1 MKNLVY
7 LLVLIFLPWNAVL
20 AQSKAPEWITYKK
33 RVLKYPESLYLT
45 GFSSETN
52 YYGDDENELIK
63 RCEENAK
70 KELTEAVRVSI
81 KSVTVSGVNNV
92 NTGLNQETYEYI
104 KQSSVSFSNLDV
116 AGLSTQHYYD
126 KKKKTAYAF
135 CYAKRADVIAFYKQK
150 INDDL
155 KNLEA
160 KKQFAEDMLKAD
172 LQQKAL
178 KSYFECM
185 TIFRDIEEA
194 QTILAALG
202 KRDEVSLKKDRTL
215 QLKKEAEHGINQ
227 LNSIAKNSLSDVA
240 FFIANGLKMQVKD
253 LKGKVKL
260 SSFTYEDT
268 RMGSPFAKRL
278 HKELEQKLVSETG
291 LEIHNVQYANQ
302 FKSQSPIDYIITG
315 TYWEDSDYLKIIVV
329 LRDFKTGKA
338 VASVESKLSKEFCT
352 KNKLAYLPANFIQV
366 NTNRKN
372 FLENE
377 VIGGDLSLEV
387 WTNKGADDLLF
398 TEGDTLRLFLRVN
411 KPCYI
416 RFIYYLADGSKVLL
430 LDNYYIGID
439 KVNKVYE
446 LPEKFV
452 CAEPFG
458 AELLL
463 VNAQTE
469 KFQPLN
475 TQKQYGYEFI
485 LDDVPKILASSR
497 GFKKLEEGVMKA
509 ESSIV
514 ITTMGKFDDE
524 LREFEDF

>member
-1 MKNLVY
+1 MGKKYAY
-7 LLVLIFLPWNAVL
+7 LLIGLLIPVNILF
-20 AQSKAPEWITYKK
+20 AQAPAWIKYQK
-33 RVLKYPESLYLT
+33 RVLKYPESIYLT

-52 YYGDDENELIK
+52 YYGDDENELIA

-70 KELTEAVRVSI
+70 KELTEAVKVSI
-81 KSVTVSGVNNV
+81 KSITVSGTNNV
-92 NTGLNQETYEYI
+92 NTGLSQETYEYI
-104 KQSSVSFSNLDV
+104 KQSSVSVSGLDI
-116 AGLSTQHYYD
+116 AGLIMQHYYD

-135 CYAKRADVIAFYKQK
+135 CYVKRSDLITHYKQK
-150 INDDL
+150 VNTGL
-155 KNLEA
+155 KDLEA
-160 KKQFAEDMLKAD
+160 KKQFADDLLKAD

-178 KSYFECM
+178 KAYFECLP
-185 TIFRDIEEA
+185 ILREIEEA
-194 QTILAALG
+194 QAILAAMG
-202 KRDEVSLKKDRTL
+202 KRDEVSLKKDKTI
-215 QLKKEAEHGINQ
+215 QLKSEIDHGINQ
-227 LNSIAKNSLSDVA
+227 LNSVAKNSISDLA
-240 FFIANGLKMQVKD
+240 FFIANGLNMQVKD

-278 HKELEQKLVSETG
+278 HKELEQKLVSETA
-291 LEIHNVQYANQ
+291 LEIHNIQYANQ
-302 FKSQSPIDYIITG
+302 YKKQSLLDYIITG

-338 VASVESKLSKEFCT
+338 IASVESKLSKAFCE
-352 KNKLAYLPANFIQV
+352 KNKLAYLPANFIEV

-387 WTNKGADDLLF
+387 WTNKGANDLLF

-416 RFIYYLADGSKVLL
+416 RFVYYLADGSKVLL

-463 VNAQTE
+463 VNAQTK
-469 KFQPLN
+469 KFDPLN
-475 TQKQYGYEFI
+475 TKKQYGYEFI
-485 LDDVPKILASSR
+485 LDDVPVILANTR
-497 GFKKLEEGVMKA
+497 GFKKIEKGEVMRA
-509 ESSIV
+509 ENSIV
-514 ITTMGKFDDE
+514 ITTMGKFSDE
-524 LREFEDF
+524 LREFSDF

>member
-1 MKNLVY
+1 MKNKTFQ
-7 LLVLIFLPWNAVL
+7 LLLFVFCSVQFSL
-20 AQSKAPEWITYKK
+20 AQAPAWIKYEK
-33 RVLKYPESLYLT
+33 RVLKYPESIYLT

-52 YYGDDENELIK
+52 YYGDDENELIA

-70 KELTEAVRVSI
+70 KELTEAVKVSI

-116 AGLSTQHYYD
+116 AGLTTQHYYD

-135 CYAKRADVIAFYKQK
+135 TYVKRADLINYYKQK

-155 KNLEA
+155 KDLAA

-178 KSYFECM
+178 KSYFECL

-194 QTILAALG
+194 QAILAAMG
-202 KRDEVSLKKDRTL
+202 KHDEISLKKEKTL
-215 QLKKEAEHGINQ
+215 QLKSEIDHGINQ
-227 LNSIAKNSLSDVA
+227 LNSSAKNSISDLA

-260 SSFTYEDT
+260 SSFTYENT

-278 HKELEQKLVSETG
+278 HKELEQKLVSETQ
-291 LEIHNVQYANQ
+291 LEIHNRNYANQ
-302 FKSQSPIDYIITG
+302 YKSQSLIDYIITG

-338 VASVESKLSKEFCT
+338 IASVETKLAKSFCT
-352 KNKLAYLPANFIQV
+352 KNKLDYLPANFIEI
-366 NTNRKN
+366 NTKRKN

-377 VIGGDLSLEV
+377 VVGGDLSLEV

-446 LPEKFV
+446 LPEKFI

-469 KFQPLN
+469 KFVPLN
-475 TQKQYGYEFI
+475 TKKEYGYEFI
-485 LDDVPKILASSR
+485 LDDIPEILANTR
-497 GFKKLEEGVMKA
+497 GFKKLKDGVMKA
-509 ESSIV
+509 ENSIV

-524 LREFEDF
+524 LRDFEGF